1 MPAKSLPFK
10 INLALIVTTILVSL
24 FFSILVYPLEMR
36 RSKEQISL
44 VHGLLATIFKQKN
57 SDLANEIFADQR
69 RAIEVSLTEIHTIVA
84 DISNVCLYTPQGD
97 LSLCSTPTDEASPL
111 SPAIITHLQDEPSF
125 FQMVQ
130 SGSHRLADYAHRIE
144 VIGEPVGYLVISYN
158 LERILGQNRILL
170 TIFWL
175 MFLVT
180 LTAMGLFL
188 NFFLYKS
195 VINPVNLLNQAMNK
209 VKQGKLGETVV
220 LPWGDE
226 IGEMGTTF
234 NEMSLNLL
242 RSKEEIEQHR
252 NHMER
257 LVRER
262 TSELLVA
269 KDQAEIANQTKSMF
283 LANMSHEIR
292 TPMNGVIGMTT
303 LLLDSDLDTIQRSYV
318 ETIRSSGDSLLK
330 IINDIPDL
338 SKIEAGKLTLEEIRF
353 DLRPLLDRLIDIAR
367 IRSMEKRL
375 QFICSVSPE
384 IPDAL
389 IGDPDRLWQ
398 ILLNLVGNAYKF
410 TSHGEI
416 FLEVTALELSTSA
429 LLRFAVHDSGMG
441 IPTDKHHL
449 LFQSFSQI
457 DASTTR
463 QFGGTGLGLIIS
475 KQLCELMDGEI
486 GVSSESGRGAEFWFT
501 VRLPI
506 SPTSTASP
514 PWLHL
519 LTGLPI
525 LIMGEN
531 GRMLNMLAG
540 QLTAWG
546 AAVTAI
552 DSIKAAT
559 ELIQSRES
567 SAPPFPIVYLYSA
580 RAGEDWTAL
589 SALPGLISAATR
601 LVLVQPMAAGR
612 AAAPPADAV
621 LNMPIRFMDLE
632 QSLAHLLLGDELAVA
647 APAATPALS
656 VAIDRRKGR
665 TILLAEDN
673 PINQQ
678 VMLGILQK
686 LGYSSIDVA
695 GNGLEAINAL
705 DQRSYDLVLMDIS
718 MPEIDGLEATR
729 HIRRRSAIP
738 ANRGVPIIALTAHA
752 MRGDRERCLA
762 AGMDDYITKPI
773 DHIELA
779 KIIGYLLPS
788 GNPAPAVTAADSLP
802 EPPQQPGNIDFQALV
817 DRLSGD
823 RQLAMTIL
831 AELAKDLPI
840 QIAILQDCLAIG
852 DSSATGRQAHK
863 LKGALSNVAAT
874 AFCDVLMRMERLAK
888 TGDPAALNGLA
899 AEMMAEYQRT
909 ITAIDLIQS
918 TMDQAADDQ
927 GSLGRQDRPV

>member
-1 MPAKSLPFK
+1 
-10 INLALIVTTILVSL
+10 
-24 FFSILVYPLEMR
+24 
-36 RSKEQISL
+36 
-44 VHGLLATIFKQKN
+44 
-57 SDLANEIFADQR
+57 
-69 RAIEVSLTEIHTIVA
+69 
-84 DISNVCLYTPQGD
+84 
-97 LSLCSTPTDEASPL
+97 
-111 SPAIITHLQDEPSF
+111 
-125 FQMVQ
+125 
-130 SGSHRLADYAHRIE
+130 
-144 VIGEPVGYLVISYN
+144 
-158 LERILGQNRILL
+158 
-170 TIFWL
+170 
-175 MFLVT
+175 
-180 LTAMGLFL
+180 
-188 NFFLYKS
+188 
-195 VINPVNLLNQAMNK
+195 
-209 VKQGKLGETVV
+209 
-220 LPWGDE
+220 
-226 IGEMGTTF
+226 
-234 NEMSLNLL
+234 
-242 RSKEEIEQHR
+242 
-252 NHMER
+252 
-257 LVRER
+257 
-262 TSELLVA
+262 
-269 KDQAEIANQTKSMF
+269 
-283 LANMSHEIR
+283 
-292 TPMNGVIGMTT
+292 
-303 LLLDSDLDTIQRSYV
+303 
-318 ETIRSSGDSLLK
+318 
-330 IINDIPDL
+330 
-338 SKIEAGKLTLEEIRF
+338 
-353 DLRPLLDRLIDIAR
+353 
-367 IRSMEKRL
+367 MEKRL

-441 IPTDKHHL
+441 IPANKHHL

-514 PWLHL
+514 PWLPL
-519 LTGLPI
+519 LSGLPI

-647 APAATPALS
+647 APAAAPALS

-788 GNPAPAVTAADSLP
+788 GSPAPAVTAADSLP